1 MIAVLAALLAAGS
14 AEPGLRLLREGKANE
29 AAAALQKE
37 LARDPRNPALANDY
51 GFANAR
57 AGNAAE
63 AERAYRLAIQLKPSR
78 WYAYANLADLLSDAP
93 DRWERADDTLALL
106 ARGLSLAPSNGRVN
120 LSLRIANFERSVG
133 RTAQAQARLSA
144 LLEQRL
150 DAEQSRRI
158 RELQGRIADEE
169 RARSLLDWP
178 EPQPSAEQKAQL
190 DAGEERLLQGDAP
203 PALKAAD
210 ALIAQQPAWRA
221 ARWLRARALEAMG
234 RVDEEARELRVL
246 TRLAPSHALA
256 WRRLGEVLAQQGG
269 LLEADGAD
277 EALREALSLEPAWNA
292 LWLLRARVAL
302 RLGRPQDALRALDR
316 YRRGGGNDPES
327 ARLETLAR
335 TQAGAP
341 EQVAQQQAMLPAT
354 HEATPSARALF
365 QQANGLPEG
374 AAELLQKA
382 LDDSPGFVEAAVAMF
397 AITGK
402 VPERTVQVLQ
412 DDGAALLDLATQVR
426 RAGGST
432 ELVGPWV
439 DRAVALGAPEARW
452 LRASL
457 RAMQGDRAG
466 ALDDLLAYAAS
477 PQPAHLDDALAL
489 RAQLLPPPRDD
500 MLALQARLRLA
511 EDRPEAALAAL
522 GSRCDASIP
531 SARLVQLAEVHE
543 FNGELPQ
550 ALDCYRLAAADPAA
564 LRRLARVAERVDD
577 PRPVAAELQR
587 AAKLDVPA
595 AFWALARIDLAQG
608 RPDDALLRIDRF
620 LARAAPDDPGLADA
634 RAARAQLLASSTAAS
649 QARWR
654 RSVAFGSL
662 AAALLAGAAIFLW
675 SGATLE
681 SALRRSPRV
690 FPSLARAVA
699 EVRHDV
705 IKHRASVLGMLT
717 ERRDDVARSLLS
729 PEPASATVARLY
741 ESVRKAALAQGVKL
755 QRLARE
761 PVFGPLVRDLARA
774 EYLLRQPSGGD
785 EELVEIDRR
794 IRARHTQA
802 LASLLRLAPR
812 TRLDASALQDWI
824 RDVEAEMRRGG
835 APWTDPSILLQNMEV
850 EFPVER
856 GALSTIFANL
866 MRNAQAAAAGG
877 EVIVRL
883 GEERDAAGRN
893 LTVML
898 VGDSS
903 ANAVTLEVIEQR
915 ESGRGLALVRDL
927 TREWQGHMVV
937 RPEEPPWKK
946 AVGACF
952 PAPPP

>member
-1 MIAVLAALLAAGS
+1 MIALVAALLAAGS
-14 AEPGLRLLREGKANE
+14 AEPGLRLLREGRANE

-37 LARDPRNPALANDY
+37 LSRDPRNPSLANDY

-78 WYAYANLADLLSDAP
+78 WYAYANLADLVSEAP
-93 DRWERADDTLALL
+93 DRWDRADETLALL
-106 ARGLSLAPSNGRVN
+106 ARGLSLAPANGKVN

-133 RTAQAQARLSA
+133 RAAQAQQRLAA
-144 LLEQRL
+144 LLEQKL
-150 DAEQSRRI
+150 AAEQARRI

-178 EPQPSAEQKAQL
+178 EPAPSAEQAAQL
-190 DAGEERLLQGDAP
+190 EAGEQRLLQGDAP
-203 PALKAAD
+203 AASNVAG
-210 ALIAQQPAWRA
+210 ALIAQAPAWHA

-246 TRLAPSHALA
+246 TRLAPSHAQA
-256 WRRLGEVLAQQGG
+256 WRRLGEVLAEQGG

-277 EALREALSLEPAWNA
+277 EALRQALSLEPSWSS

-302 RLGRPQDALRALDR
+302 RLGRPQDALRALER
-316 YRRGGGNDPES
+316 YRRGQGRDAEA
-327 ARLETLAR
+327 ARLEAIAR

-341 EQVAQQQAMLPAT
+341 EQAAQQAAQPAT
-354 HEATPSARALF
+354 HEPSPQARALF
-365 QQANGLPEG
+365 QEANGLPEG
-374 AAELLQKA
+374 AVELLQKA

-397 AITGK
+397 AITGR
-402 VPERTVQVLQ
+402 VPDRTVQTLH
-412 DDGAALLDLATQVR
+412 DDGEALLDLATQVR
-426 RAGGST
+426 RAGGPV
-432 ELVGPWV
+432 ELVAPWV
-439 DRAVALGAPEARW
+439 DRAVALGAPEARN
-452 LRASL
+452 LRAAL
-457 RAMQGDRAG
+457 RLAQADRAG

-477 PQPAHLDDALAL
+477 PLPAHLDDALAL
-489 RAQLLPPPRDD
+489 RARLLPAPRDD
-500 MLALQARLRLA
+500 LLALQARLRLA

-522 GSRCDASIP
+522 GARCDASVP
-531 SARLVQLAEVHE
+531 PARLLQLGEVYE
-543 FNGELPQ
+543 FNGDLPR
-550 ALDCYRLAAADPAA
+550 ALDCYRFAASDPEA
-564 LRRLARVAERVDD
+564 LRRLARVAERAAD
-577 PRPVAAELQR
+577 PQAVAAELQR
-587 AAKLDVPA
+587 AAKLDIPA
-595 AFWALARIDLAQG
+595 AAWALARIDLAQG
-608 RPDDALLRIDRF
+608 RTDDALLRIDRF
-620 LARAAPDDPGLADA
+620 LARAAPDDAGLADA
-634 RAARAQLLASSTAAS
+634 RAARAQLLASTNAAS

-654 RSVAFGSL
+654 RRVAL
-662 AAALLAGAAIFLW
+662 AMLVAALLAGAAIFLW
-675 SGATLE
+675 SGATVE
-681 SALRRSPRV
+681 AALRRSPRV
-690 FPSLARAVA
+690 FPALARAVA

-705 IKHRASVLGMLT
+705 IKHRASVLGLSA
-717 ERRDDVARSLLS
+717 ERRDEVARALLS
-729 PEPASATVARLY
+729 PRPASETVAALY
-741 ESVRKAALAQGVKL
+741 ESVRTAALAQGVKL
-755 QRLARE
+755 RRLGRE
-761 PVFGPLVRDLARA
+761 PAFGPLVRDLARA
-774 EYLLRQPSGGD
+774 ESLLRQPSGGD
-785 EELVEIDRR
+785 GQLAEIDRR
-794 IRARHTQA
+794 VRSQHGQR

-835 APWTDPSILLQNMEV
+835 APWTDPSILLQNMAV

-893 LTVML
+893 LTVLL

-903 ANAVTLEVIEQR
+903 ANTVSLDAIEQR

-952 PAPPP
+952 PALPA